1 MTILQRLCYNA
12 SQRLHRSSSVPC
24 TSVRGILTS
33 SITPPVDVTIER
45 PEMIV
50 LSESMLYNHSWKYA
64 ASNFYPSNEL
74 HFATID
80 IMQPSSLSRP
90 TTLKSIEHNMV
101 QDLSNLNDVG
111 DVDLPPNYAARP
123 TSTSAHV
130 VLVARGPIQC
140 LVAQYFLESL
150 PLAGLVMVDPLILPE
165 DGRTE
170 KSSTSSRWKS
180 SLDDLILSLK
190 NKAPRMYDGLIEKQ
204 PFNGDDDQPTHPLQL
219 PTSMDSICNLHWK

>member
-101 QDLSNLNDVG
+101 QDLSNLN
-111 DVDLPPNYAARP
+111 
-123 TSTSAHV
+123 SSSAHV

-150 PLAGLVMVDPLILPE
+150 PLAGLVMVDPLIFPE

-170 KSSTSSRWKS
+170 KSSSSSRWKS

-190 NKAPRMYDGLIEKQ
+190 NKAPRMYDGLEKQ